1 MSYANGRLGFVYV
14 LTARSR
20 SAEHVY
26 FQIGGIYLQFHL
38 IGLSK
43 HRNRYRG
50 CMDTSLRFGLR
61 HSLNAVYSAFV
72 LKSGICP
79 ISLNRE
85 TYLLESA
92 QFRLVCVEYLGIP
105 AASLGVHG
113 IHTEK
118 RTCKKRSL
126 LASST
131 AAYFYNNVLVVV
143 GVFGKQQYLQLF
155 AKRFQS
161 FPALVK
167 FELGKLFHLP
177 VAARFVQKLLGV
189 FHCLFAPYVLAV
201 FIHYRCK
208 IFIFFHQ
215 RRVELIVAD
224 YLNISQLLAD
234 LFVFLLC

>member
-1 MSYANGRLGFVYV
+1 MVGNAAFGKIVRPYPFGAVSRTNLRFSFRSDLVILLLQQSLVEPRPQNFHRLILVFVLTALVLTLNYHSRRKMSYANGRLCFVYV

-50 CMDTSLRFGLR
+50 GMDTSLRFGLR
-61 HSLNAVYSAFV
+61 HSLNSVYSAFV

-92 QFRLVCVEYLGIP
+92 QFRLVCVEYLGLP

-118 RTCKKRSL
+118 RACKKRSL
-126 LASST
+126 FASRA

-155 AKRFQS
+155 AKRF
-161 FPALVK
+161 
-167 FELGKLFHLP
+167 
-177 VAARFVQKLLGV
+177 
-189 FHCLFAPYVLAV
+189 
-201 FIHYRCK
+201 
-208 IFIFFHQ
+208 
-215 RRVELIVAD
+215 
-224 YLNISQLLAD
+224 
-234 LFVFLLC
+234 